1 MALTRDV
8 PFSKY
13 GEDEATV
20 AAAGIMY
27 ISAYT
32 SCSKSQGATSPYL
45 EVDFYR
51 RELVS
56 LGDVIR

>member
-27 ISAYT
+27 ISQLQQIAG
-32 SCSKSQGATSPYL
+32 C
-45 EVDFYR
+45 DFAVPTGR
-51 RELVS
+51 F
-56 LGDVIR
+56 I